1 MTQEIAF
8 DAAGFTLRPTETGS
22 WTAVLETNPAFYKT
36 YGTNRVG
43 KIIGTK
49 FFITVAELDEPAQQL
64 FKQYGGV
71 VERVKS
77 TSGAKPGVT
86 YPGVDMAAIPEGQW
100 NMLVMALARMV
111 AVPSKS

>member
-1 MTQEIAF
+1 MSQEIAF

-36 YGTNRVG
+36 FGTNRVG

-49 FFITVAELDEPAQQL
+49 FYVTVAELDEPAQQL
-64 FKQYGGV
+64 FKQYGGA

-77 TSGAKPGVT
+77 TSGAKSGVT
-86 YPGVDMAAIPEGQW
+86 YPGFDMAAMPEGQLT
-100 NMLVMALARMV
+100 MLVMALARMV
-111 AVPSKS
+111 ATPAKG